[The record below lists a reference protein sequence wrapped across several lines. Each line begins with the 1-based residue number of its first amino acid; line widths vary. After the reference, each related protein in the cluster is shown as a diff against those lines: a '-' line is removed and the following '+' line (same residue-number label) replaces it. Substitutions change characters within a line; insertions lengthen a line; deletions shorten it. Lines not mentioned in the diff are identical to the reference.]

1 MKTRTLACALLLG
14 ACGVLNA
21 QDWNTGGNFIN
32 LPTEYLGCD
41 ALSTQPLRLRT
52 QANQPIDWY
61 TNAIHRL
68 RLWENQ
74 TNTIN
79 SLTNISQNGFVG
91 ISDQPLFFDNSVG
104 AFSRLHLVDRGAGT
118 TNFGYYAQQLGYR
131 RWQRNGVTF
140 TGNSDQGYVGQKY
153 LLDGNNAPVY
163 DKSDMVLQWSN
174 DVQGEDGPDRLRFLF
189 TSSRDG
195 VSTHGSASEEGLEAM
210 RFTPVDAATI
220 NAGLGDFYRG
230 NIIDPL
236 NVTEPTERLD
246 ILNGRLRIR
255 ELPTSPAASTLT
267 QFLVTDA
274 NGVIH
279 WRNVPTSP
287 GGPGCEWTLVGT
299 GNANVATAYAGNPGC
314 PQADRRVGIGT
325 NSPQYKL
332 DVVHSSANGGGIGG
346 QRVQFTGP
354 STGWAKGIDAFVL
367 PLPGSSLQQVTGVH
381 GEISGVDH
389 SGSGVSG
396 KATAGALDG
405 IATSVSGVSGLA
417 YGPNNGSTV
426 TNIHGLAGESIGQ
439 TNGNVTSSFGV
450 YGKSSGSNIQRSY
463 GAYGYG
469 LGGTVETFGSYFW
482 GNGPSGS
489 TTYGVYGRAT
499 GGTTNWSGFFAGNVQ
514 IQGNL
519 FNGTTLIFSDAALK
533 TEVDQIGPVGQQLA
547 ALRPKRYRYSD
558 AAQERMNLSD
568 GVQFGFIAQEVQE
581 VLPELVS
588 STTLPAVLD
597 SLGNE
602 VSPEM
607 AVNAVN
613 YNSII
618 PLLVAGYQE
627 QMSTINEL
635 RDRLSEMEHQLASCC
650 ANPDGVRSLPPGNT
664 EPTGLGYD
672 PTGTDKLRIQP
683 NPFNERTTVYYTVDR
698 GGRTQLLANSSDGR
712 ELRVLQEATLEAG
725 TYQFEWDTASLA
737 PGMYYVTL
745 LLDGQPVV
753 KKAVK
758 VDR

>member
-1 MKTRTLACALLLG
+1 MKKVLIGVALVASTCAVHAQTWDDTGNLAVIPGFNFLGSLNNAQLDVITNNVRRFTLLPDATYAIGGFPAQVKNGSLLLSPNVDGFYAGG
-14 ACGVLNA
+14 APGPF
-21 QDWNTGGNFIN
+21 TG
-32 LPTEYLGCD
+32 
-41 ALSTQPLRLRT
+41 
-52 QANQPIDWY
+52 
-61 TNAIHRL
+61 
-68 RLWENQ
+68 
-74 TNTIN
+74 
-79 SLTNISQNGFVG
+79 
-91 ISDQPLFFDNSVG
+91 
-104 AFSRLHLVDRGAGT
+104 LHLAAA
-118 TNFGYYAQQLGYR
+118 TNNTQQAGYR
-131 RWQRNGVTF
+131 SNMGNGITL
-140 TGNSDQGYVGQKY
+140 TGNNDQMYVGQ
-153 LLDGNNAPVY
+153 LFRSLDFTDAAIVW
-163 DKSDMVLQWSN
+163 SDN
-174 DVQGEDGPDRLRFLF
+174 PGEWLADRLTFNF
-189 TSSRDG
+189 TSSY
-195 VSTHGSASEEGLEAM
+195 
-210 RFTPVDAATI
+210 
-220 NAGLGDFYRG
+220 NAGASIGNSSFRGLQTMLIQPASNGQEAFVGVGDFDAVSATP
-230 NIIDPL
+230 NA
-236 NVTEPTERLD
+236 RLD
-246 ILNGRLRIR
+246 VLDGKVRIR

-279 WRNVPTSP
+279 WRNVPTAP

-299 GNANVATAYAGNPGC
+299 GNANVATAYASNPGC
-314 PQADRRVGIGT
+314 PQADKRVGIGT
-325 NSPQYKL
+325 NNPLYKL
-332 DVVHSSANGGGIGG
+332 DVIHSSANGGGIGG

-381 GEISGVDH
+381 GEISGVDL

-405 IATSVSGVSGLA
+405 LATSVSGVSGLA
-417 YGPNNGSTV
+417 YGPTNGSTV

-439 TNGNVTSSFGV
+439 ANGNVSNSFGV
-450 YGKSSGSNIQRSY
+450 YGKSSGSNIQKSF
-463 GAYGYG
+463 GSYGYG
-469 LGGTVETFGSYFW
+469 LGGTQETYGGYFW

-627 QMSTINEL
+627 QMSTLNEL
-635 RDRLSEMEHQLASCC
+635 RDRLSELEHQLAACC
-650 ANPDGVRSLPPGNT
+650 ANPDGVRSLPQGNT
-664 EPTGLGYD
+664 EPTGLGND
-672 PTGTDKLRIQP
+672 LTGTDKLRIQP

-712 ELRVLQEATLEAG
+712 ELRVLQEANLEAG
-725 TYQFEWDTASLA
+725 SYQFEWDTASLA
-737 PGMYYVTL
+737 PGLYYVTL